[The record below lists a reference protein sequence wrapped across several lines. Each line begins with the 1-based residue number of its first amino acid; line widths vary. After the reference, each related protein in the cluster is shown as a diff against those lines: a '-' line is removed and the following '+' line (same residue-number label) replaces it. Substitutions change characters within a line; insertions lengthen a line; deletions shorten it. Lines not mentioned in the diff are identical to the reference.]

1 MHRTRP
7 KSPWPHYFSR
17 AGADKPFHAWGS
29 NDCTPWNN
37 LTLPFITLNLQ
48 FTLSEFAPSPR
59 AIFLNIVTFISVP
72 SLRMFCVWVLICEWA
87 WEAKTLLKDMYHI
100 NHVSVHTGINWVE
113 GSLENEVSILLIQ
126 LEVSRWVSLLI
137 NGIHSLQPISYKMQ
151 KIVIRT
157 NSGVMF

>member
-1 MHRTRP
+1 
-7 KSPWPHYFSR
+7 
-17 AGADKPFHAWGS
+17 
-29 NDCTPWNN
+29 
-37 LTLPFITLNLQ
+37 
-48 FTLSEFAPSPR
+48 
-59 AIFLNIVTFISVP
+59 
-72 SLRMFCVWVLICEWA
+72 
-87 WEAKTLLKDMYHI
+87 MYHI